1 MTQDEGGIEPA
12 TEQSRAAAPALLGC
26 FFVFAAAACTLAG
39 LSLLMP
45 GSPLDAIW
53 RWKPDEHR
61 QLLAL
66 GPLLGMA
73 FLALAVV
80 MTAASFG
87 TFARRRWG
95 LRLAMAIFA
104 VNGLA
109 DAARLPFGPVWEGAI
124 GIAVTGFVL
133 WWLSRPRVR
142 RAFDR

>member
-1 MTQDEGGIEPA
+1 MTQDEGGIETA
-12 TEQSRAAAPALLGC
+12 TGRSHATTPALLGW
-26 FFVFAAAACTLAG
+26 FFVFATAACTLAG

-61 QLLAL
+61 QLLAF

-80 MTAASFG
+80 MAAASFG

-95 LRLAMAIFA
+95 LKLAMAIFA
-104 VNGLA
+104 ANAIA
-109 DAARLPFGPVWEGAI
+109 DAARLPFGAVWEGVI
-124 GIAVTGFVL
+124 GIAVTGIIL
-133 WWLSRPRVR
+133 WWLAGPRIR